1 MTVTALGA
9 RRPVLADALVRRR
22 SVVTDIALILAGTLL
37 VALLAQVEVPL
48 WPVPVTGQTLGVIIV
63 GATLGSWRGAT
74 SLLVYMGA
82 GLAGAPIFASFTGG
96 PLAVLKPSFGF
107 IIGFVFAAF
116 LAGWLAERN
125 WDKKFWLALLG
136 FILASIVPFVFGV
149 PYLAVVLGNMGLDN
163 SFGAVM
169 AAGVTP
175 FIVGGVVKALIA
187 AIAIPLAWKGV
198 RSLDSKKDDR

>member
-1 MTVTALGA
+1 
-9 RRPVLADALVRRR
+9 
-22 SVVTDIALILAGTLL
+22 
-37 VALLAQVEVPL
+37 
-48 WPVPVTGQTLGVIIV
+48 
-63 GATLGSWRGAT
+63 
-74 SLLVYMGA
+74 
-82 GLAGAPIFASFTGG
+82 
-96 PLAVLKPSFGF
+96 VLKPSFGF